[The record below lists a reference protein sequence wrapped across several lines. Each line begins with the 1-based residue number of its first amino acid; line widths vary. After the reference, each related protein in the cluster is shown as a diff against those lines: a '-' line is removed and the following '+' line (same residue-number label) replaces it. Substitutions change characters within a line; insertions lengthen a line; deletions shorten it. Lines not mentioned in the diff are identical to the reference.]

1 MHSGNVLRRSPLP
14 LVKRKIRSQTPH
26 MKLTSLNKQLQ
37 GPHMK
42 PKRRLNTRLGKPC
55 RRLEKRFQRLHAKP
69 ETSLQIQKE
78 LSAML

>member
-42 PKRRLNTRLGKPC
+42 PKRRLNTRQKGQLC
-55 RRLEKRFQRLHAKP
+55 KRVKMLKKGRMSPLIRPRKRQ
-69 ETSLQIQKE
+69 QKTRPR
-78 LSAML
+78 